1 MRTLRILPLLLLAL
15 PATAQDEQPPVQPPI
30 PGAENQGQEP
40 QEPVQPPLPPGIPIP
55 GQPPQPQPQPPVP
68 AGPVRPPIAPADA
81 PGGAP
86 QPGIP
91 LEDNLIVED
100 IIEPKLSGNA
110 LAGLYRKYTGR
121 RVIVTAAAQTA
132 EFSFVQEASPED
144 PITWGDAAR
153 YLRIAATL
161 ENFIFVPDAFDPNLD
176 ILTLATGGTGPR
188 PRGLEIYTENDI
200 LPAGDAVISY
210 VMSFQHIKPE
220 QAVSIFQSVIGQFG
234 AFGSIAPVANAAAII
249 ITENTSLIRRLI
261 TLKDE
266 IDKPSTL
273 VGTRFIT
280 VQHADVTE
288 LAATIND
295 LLSGQQQAQR
305 SAGIQRAGTP
315 AAEGA
320 PAIEGAPPAA
330 PGQPDQPGATSSGED
345 TPVQIIPDQRTNRI
359 FAMGRPVDL
368 IFVEGL
374 IREFDTESDQRNFLR
389 RKLRF
394 LPVSDFLPIAG
405 DALARAFTGTGDAGG
420 VTGGGGGQAGSTRG
434 ARATGGGGAGAA
446 TQQFGGAQ
454 PGTFGG
460 GTGGRGGAAA
470 RGDVLSDPQTSAAPQ
485 SLLVG
490 RTLLVAD
497 NITNSIVVQGPP
509 SGVEIIENLLDQ
521 VDVRADQVMI
531 STVFGQLSLGDTTS
545 TGVNWLR
552 AFREFNGTE
561 GGAAGS
567 IISGG
572 APSNRLPDS
581 MINPIIDPITGLP
594 NSVGLSLY
602 GRIGSSVA
610 TYINLLQS
618 NSDFTILSR
627 PSIFTANNQ
636 RGTISSGRRIAIP
649 TSSNQF
655 GAGGVSTN
663 IEYRDVV
670 LRLEV
675 VPLVNSP
682 EEVTLTIALVND
694 EVIGESPPIG
704 DIGSV
709 PIIGTSELITTIT
722 VPNNQTVVLGGLI
735 TTSDNETMTGIPILS
750 NIPGLGRLFSTKT
763 RGLDRSELMIFI
775 QPSIISGPQS
785 LDAIQVD
792 MDSRFNVSDDIR
804 RMADGPGVLPPV
816 DLIPIPEKGAA
827 PAAVIAPVPVAP
839 SPAAASPGSRINRRP
854 IHRR

>member
-1 MRTLRILPLLLLAL
+1 MRTLRFLPLLLLAL
-15 PATAQDEQPPVQPPI
+15 PAAAQNEQPPVPPPVP
-30 PGAENQGQEP
+30 PG
-40 QEPVQPPLPPGIPIP
+40 LPPGLPPGVPVP
-55 GQPPQPQPQPPVP
+55 GQQEQPPAP
-68 AGPVRPPIAPADA
+68 GGPVRPPVAPADA
-81 PGGAP
+81 PGGLP

-91 LEDNLIVED
+91 LEENLIMED
-100 IIEPKLSGNA
+100 IIEPKLSGSA

-121 RVIVTAAAQTA
+121 RVIPTAAAQTA
-132 EFSFVQEASPED
+132 EFSFVLEASAED

-161 ENFIFVPDAFDPNLD
+161 ENFVFVPDPYDPNLD

-188 PRGLEIYTENDI
+188 PRGLEIYTESDE
-200 LPAGDAVISY
+200 LPPGDAVISY
-210 VMSFQHIKPE
+210 VMSLQHIKPE
-220 QAVSIFQSVIGQFG
+220 QAVSTFQSVIGQLG

-288 LAATIND
+288 LAATINE
-295 LLSGQQQAQR
+295 LLTGQQQAQR
-305 SAGIQRAGTP
+305 SAGIQRADATP
-315 AAEGA
+315 AAPEVA
-320 PAIEGAPPAA
+320 PAGVDI
-330 PGQPDQPGATSSGED
+330 PGVSGQPGATSSGED
-345 TPVQIIPDQRTNRI
+345 TPVQIIPDPRTNRI

-405 DALARAFTGTGDAGG
+405 DALARAFTGTGDSGA
-420 VTGGGGGQAGSTRG
+420 VTGGGGAQAGGTRG
-434 ARATGGGGAGAA
+434 GRAAGGAGAA
-446 TQQFGGAQ
+446 TQQFGGNQ
-454 PGTFGG
+454 PGATGG
-460 GTGGRGGAAA
+460 QAGRGGASG

-545 TGVNWLR
+545 TGVNWLQ
-552 AFREFNGTE
+552 AFSNFNDSQSGSA
-561 GGAAGS
+561 GGL
-567 IISGG
+567 ITGG
-572 APSNRLPDS
+572 PPSNRLPND
-581 MINPIIDPITGLP
+581 MVNPIIDPITGLP
-594 NSVGLSLY
+594 NAIGLSLY
-602 GRIGSSVA
+602 GRIGSNVA
-610 TYINLLQS
+610 GYINLLQS

-682 EEVTLTIALVND
+682 EELTLTIALVND

-750 NIPGLGRLFSTKT
+750 NIPGLGRLFSTKS

-775 QPSIISGPQS
+775 QPSIISGPNS

-792 MDSRFNVSDDIR
+792 MDSRFQVSEDIR

-827 PAAVIAPVPVAP
+827 PAAVIVPQPLAPAP
-839 SPAAASPGSRINRRP
+839 APAPAPASRVNLRP